1 MGNSEALDAD
11 EKALTLFRCIPMQHS
26 NAGTNAVHAI
36 DVILFTFVVLLSILT
51 CTHLDLYV
59 CPMFHSLNISRIC
72 RDVDSPSKEE
82 EHCKLLYL
90 VHVL

>member
-1 MGNSEALDAD
+1 MGNSEALVAD

-36 DVILFTFVVLLSILT
+36 DVSLFTFVVLLSILT

-59 CPMFHSLNISRIC
+59 CPMFHSLMNL
-72 RDVDSPSKEE
+72 DVDSPPV
-82 EHCKLLYL
+82 CPPATTR
-90 VHVL
+90 